1 MGEQESC
8 RSGSGGGGGEMAV
21 EQAPAAGKEESVD
34 PRLQGIS
41 DAIRVVPHFPKQG
54 PCVECR
60 ITAN

>member
-8 RSGSGGGGGEMAV
+8 RSGSGGEMAV
-21 EQAPAAGKEESVD
+21 EQAPAAGKESVD